1 MPTILTHAIVPLAA
15 AVAAGPQ
22 RLPPRLV
29 AAGMIASMLPDTD
42 VLAFA
47 LGIPYA
53 DAFGHRGAS
62 HSLLFATVVASL
74 GALLHCRLHA
84 GALRTWCWL
93 FACAASHPL
102 LDAFTDGGL
111 GVALFWPWSDTRLF
125 APWRPIEV
133 SPIGVGFFGRRGL
146 EVLLSELRWIWL
158 PMAVLAA
165 LGYTVRRTAAALS
178 SQR

>member
-1 MPTILTHAIVPLAA
+1 MLTHAIVPLAA
-15 AVAAGPQ
+15 GMAVGPR

-29 AAGMIASMLPDTD
+29 VAGMIASMLPDAD

-47 LGIPYA
+47 FGIPYA

-74 GALLHCRLHA
+74 GTLPHRRLHA
-84 GALRTWCWL
+84 SALQAWLWL
-93 FACAASHPL
+93 FACTASHAL

-125 APWRPIEV
+125 APWRPIHV
-133 SPIGVGFFGRRGL
+133 SPIGVGFFARRGL
-146 EVLLSELRWIWL
+146 DVLLSELRWIWL
-158 PMAVLAA
+158 PMAALAA
-165 LGYTVRRTAAALS
+165 LGYTVRRASAALS
-178 SQR
+178 SR

>member
-15 AVAAGPQ
+15 GIAMGPR
-22 RLPPRLV
+22 RLPPRV
-29 AAGMIASMLPDTD
+29 VVAGMTASMLPDAD
-42 VLAFA
+42 VLAFV
-47 LGIPYA
+47 LGIAYA

-62 HSLLFATVVASL
+62 HSLFFAAVVASL
-74 GALLHCRLHA
+74 GALLHRRLHA
-84 GALRTWCWL
+84 SALRTWMWL

-133 SPIGVGFFGRRGL
+133 SPIGAGFFARRGL

-158 PMAVLAA
+158 PMAALAA
-165 LGYTVRRTAAALS
+165 LGYAARRAAAALS

>member
-15 AVAAGPQ
+15 GIAGGQ
-22 RLPPRLV
+22 RRLPPRLV
-29 AAGMIASMLPDTD
+29 VAGMIASMLPDAD
-42 VLAFA
+42 VFAFA

-62 HSLLFATVVASL
+62 HSLLFAAVVASL
-74 GALLHCRLHA
+74 GTPLHRRLHA
-84 GALRTWCWL
+84 GAWRAWLWL

-102 LDAFTDGGL
+102 LDAFTNGGL
-111 GVALFWPWSDTRLF
+111 GVALYWPWSDVRLF

-133 SPIGVGFFGRRGL
+133 SPIGAGFFGRRGL
-146 EVLLSELRWIWL
+146 DVLLSELRWLWL
-158 PMAVLAA
+158 PMTALAA
-165 LGYTVRRTAAALS
+165 LGYSVRRAAAALS

>member
-15 AVAAGPQ
+15 AVAAGPR

-29 AAGMIASMLPDTD
+29 AAGMIASMLPDAD

-62 HSLLFATVVASL
+62 HSLLFAVIVASL
-74 GALLHCRLHA
+74 GALLHRRLHA
-84 GALRTWCWL
+84 DVWRTWLWL
-93 FACAASHPL
+93 FACTASHPL

-111 GVALFWPWSDTRLF
+111 GVALFWPWSDVRLF

-146 EVLLSELRWIWL
+146 EVLLSEVRWIWL
-158 PMAVLAA
+158 PMAALAA
-165 LGYTVRRTAAALS
+165 LGYTVRRTTAALS
-178 SQR
+178 SH

>member
-1 MPTILTHAIVPLAA
+1 MPTVLTHAIVPLAA
-15 AVAAGPQ
+15 AIAVGPG
-22 RLPPRLV
+22 RLPPYLV
-29 AAGMIASMLPDTD
+29 VAGMIASMVPDAD

-62 HSLLFATVVASL
+62 HSLLFAAFVALL
-74 GALLHCRLHA
+74 GALLHRRLHA
-84 GALRTWCWL
+84 GALHTWLWL

-111 GVALFWPWSDTRLF
+111 GVALLWPWSDMRLF

-158 PMAVLAA
+158 PMAALVA
-165 LGYTVRRTAAALS
+165 LGYAVRRAAAALS

>member
-1 MPTILTHAIVPLAA
+1 MPTVLTHAIVPLAA
-15 AVAAGPQ
+15 GFAVGPG

-29 AAGMIASMLPDTD
+29 VAGMIASMVPDAD

-62 HSLLFATVVASL
+62 HSLLFAAVVASL
-74 GALLHCRLHA
+74 AALLHRRLHA
-84 GALRTWCWL
+84 GALRTWMWL

-111 GVALFWPWSDTRLF
+111 GVALFWPWADTRLF

-133 SPIGVGFFGRRGL
+133 SPIGVGFFARRGL
-146 EVLLSELRWIWL
+146 DVLLSELRWIWL
-158 PMAVLAA
+158 PLAA
-165 LGYTVRRTAAALS
+165 LASLGYTVRRAATALS
-178 SQR
+178 SR